1 MTIKKN
7 FKEDGVEVEAKDV
20 VISEVEEEEDI
31 MVKEETKRITKILI
45 HQGGVEDRIIQGHME
60 EEMMIGGMIKVKLNV
75 IIVISLA
82 IFLGNVETK

>member
-20 VISEVEEEEDI
+20 VIFEVEEEEDI

-45 HQGGVEDRIIQGHME
+45 HQGDVEDRIIQGHME